1 MVLKYYNLNAQPFGV
16 TPDPAFLFFSRTH
29 REAMAS
35 LMYGVLSER
44 GFTTLIAEP
53 GMGKTSLLFNL
64 LRKLKGYANTV
75 FLFQTLCGPQELLR
89 ALLADLRLADG
100 GAEIAQ
106 MHAELN
112 EYLLRESERGRQLV
126 VVLDEAQN
134 LGADTLEVVRML
146 SNFETADRK
155 LVHIV
160 LAGQPRLAETLA
172 SQNLVQLRQ
181 RISFVARLTPFD
193 GEETRQYIDHRLRV
207 AGFRADECLFT
218 ERAYARIAE
227 YSRGVPRTINNLC
240 FNAMSLG
247 CASKCRTLDTSI
259 VQEAIDDLDLE
270 QLVRPHGESEGRRG
284 QSNAPLTLPSL
295 AFAKPLWPLY
305 VVLAIAVGSALAWP
319 AYRAAELVR
328 RQVLFQRSHA
338 ATQVPTPAGREVA
351 GPSKGLVNG
360 TEGLEATTAQGGTT
374 TDIEIR
380 VKSNESPSSLS
391 KLYAGPFDKRVLD
404 DMKRVLDD
412 TLDLNRWLKD
422 PERIQAGQILRIPV
436 NRQFERK
443 RQSMPESSTVPG
455 GPGQR
460 ENR

>member
-1 MVLKYYNLNAQPFGV
+1 
-16 TPDPAFLFFSRTH
+16 
-29 REAMAS
+29 
-35 LMYGVLSER
+35 
-44 GFTTLIAEP
+44 
-53 GMGKTSLLFNL
+53 
-64 LRKLKGYANTV
+64 
-75 FLFQTLCGPQELLR
+75 
-89 ALLADLRLADG
+89 
-100 GAEIAQ
+100 

-112 EYLLRESERGRQLV
+112 EYLLRESERGHQLV

-181 RISFVARLTPFD
+181 RISVVARLTPFD
-193 GEETRQYIDHRLRV
+193 GGETRQYIDHRLRV

-227 YSRGVPRTINNLC
+227 YSRGVPRNINNLC

-247 CASKCRTLDTSI
+247 CALKCRTLDTAI

-284 QSNAPLTLPSL
+284 QGNAPLTVPSL

-305 VVLAIAVGSALAWP
+305 VVLVIAVGSALAWP
-319 AYRAAELVR
+319 AYRVAELVR
-328 RQVLFQRSHA
+328 RQVLLQRSHA
-338 ATQVPTPAGREVA
+338 AAQVPTPAGREVA
-351 GPSKGLVNG
+351 GHSKGLVNG
-360 TEGLEATTAQGGTT
+360 TEGLGATNAQGGTAA
-374 TDIEIR
+374 DIEIR
-380 VKSNESPSSLS
+380 VKSNDPSSLS

-404 DMKRVLDD
+404 NMKRVLDD
-412 TLDLNRWLKD
+412 ILDLNRWLKD
-422 PERIQAGQILRIPV
+422 PERIQARQSLRIPA

-455 GPGQR
+455 GLGQR